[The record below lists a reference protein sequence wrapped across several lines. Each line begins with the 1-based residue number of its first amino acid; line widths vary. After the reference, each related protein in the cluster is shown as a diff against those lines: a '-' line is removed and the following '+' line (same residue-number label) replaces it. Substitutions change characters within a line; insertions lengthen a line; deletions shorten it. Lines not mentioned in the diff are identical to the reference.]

1 MIDIHVGVI
10 LIGCGSVCQTILS
23 DSPVNDIVAC
33 FGRTGTGGIKCHV
46 ICIVKEGNI
55 VGGGRKRQYIRR

>member
-33 FGRTGTGGIKCHV
+33 FGRTGGIKCHV

-55 VGGGRKRQYIRR
+55 VGGGGKKAIY